1 MRTTPPIDQNQLRHT
16 ATEAQKQNINS
27 EARGVDDFVP
37 LIAQAIKVCVEFTV
51 IFIYLVIS
59 GDGSTAITSDG
70 GFVENKYMHRF

>member
-37 LIAQAIKVCVEFTV
+37 LIAQAIKVCVEFTLFSYFWRWV
-51 IFIYLVIS
+51 
-59 GDGSTAITSDG
+59 
-70 GFVENKYMHRF
+70 HRNNVRRRIRGKMA